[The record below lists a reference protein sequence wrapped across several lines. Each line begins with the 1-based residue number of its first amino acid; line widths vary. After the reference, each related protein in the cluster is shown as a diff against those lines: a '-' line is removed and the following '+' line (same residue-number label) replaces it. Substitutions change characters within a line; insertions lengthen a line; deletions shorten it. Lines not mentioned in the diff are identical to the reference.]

1 MLLFSTVADAP
12 NCTGLKKL
20 YIGSLCARGKGL
32 YHPSKDISWDRASK
46 PDFLKGAHV
55 LCVPSRAQA
64 TCLPGRMWDQLA
76 DSACR
81 RARIQRQTGVYMQNS
96 VRVGMCGCGG
106 LVTAPWRIV
115 TARFYLVSYRTPQR
129 RRGRI
134 DKDFWLGSFP
144 SLLPVVHR
152 RRSRRGTN
160 FGVYNINGLF
170 YIISR
175 RSSVLSDYLTPFGNY
190 REFPKEVATLRGGRH
205 SGNTGEVRKVHICSI
220 LS

>member
-32 YHPSKDISWDRASK
+32 YHPSKDVSWDRASK
-46 PDFLKGAHV
+46 PDFLKGVHV

-76 DSACR
+76 GSACR

-96 VRVGMCGCGG
+96 AGRYVWMRG
-106 LVTAPWRIV
+106 LVTTAWRIV

-152 RRSRRGTN
+152 RRSRRETN

-175 RSSVLSDYLTPFGNY
+175 CSSCRSSVLSD
-190 REFPKEVATLRGGRH
+190 
-205 SGNTGEVRKVHICSI
+205 CC
-220 LS
+220 LSA